1 MFVSTA
7 AHAATVPAWIDTL
20 TRHEAIQEVNPE
32 QRQEVTCL
40 ALAIY
45 FEARGESIRGQQ
57 AVGNVVMNR
66 VQSPRYPK
74 TVCGVLFQRGQ
85 FSFIRG
91 GKAAIPKTPR
101 LWDNAIRMASQII
114 SGKMNDVSFGALS
127 FCQKH
132 LRKNGRVVIGGHV
145 FY

>member
-1 MFVSTA
+1 MASANQTPRWINNLTQTTA
-7 AHAATVPAWIDTL
+7 MQQVKDD
-20 TRHEAIQEVNPE
+20 

-45 FEARGESIRGQQ
+45 FEARGEPSRGQQ

-66 VQSPRYPK
+66 THSNRYPN
-74 TVCGVLFQRGQ
+74 TACGVLFQAGQ

-91 GKAAIPKTPR
+91 SRPAMPKR
-101 LWDNAIRMASQII
+101 DHLWDASIEIAASII
-114 SGKMNDVSFGALS
+114 AGETADVSRGALS
-127 FCQKH
+127 FCQRH
-132 LRKNGRVVIGGHV
+132 LRRSGYAIGRHI